1 MHEQISRRRA
11 LTLVGGVGVSALLAA
26 CSTRAPVT
34 RAEVPTA
41 DGGSATVQPQ
51 QATDATVSE
60 LFNAASSCDLTPET
74 IEGPFYF
81 DAEAI
86 RSDLREGRPGTTL
99 RLAIRVQNA
108 ECESIPDAVVD
119 IWSCDA
125 AGLYSGFESAGGGRD
140 GRGRTDEETYLRGAQ
155 VTTADGIVE
164 FTTLYPGW
172 YPGRAVH
179 IHAKVHLDAF
189 TALTAQLYFDEAVN
203 ERVSTASPYNQRR
216 SARTTNDGDTFF
228 ARESGERSTLTL
240 RQQPDG
246 WLGVITL
253 GLASA

>member
-1 MHEQISRRRA
+1 VA
-11 LTLVGGVGVSALLAA
+11 
-26 CSTRAPVT
+26 
-34 RAEVPTA
+34 
-41 DGGSATVQPQ
+41 PQ
-51 QATDATVSE
+51 QPTDATVAE
-60 LFNAASSCDLTPET
+60 LFDAASSCDLTPEA

-86 RSDLREGRPGTTL
+86 RTDLREGRPGTTL
-99 RLAIRVQNA
+99 RLAVRVQDA
-108 ECESIPDAVVD
+108 QCEPVPDAVVD

-125 AGLYSGFESAGGGRD
+125 TGLYSGFESASSGQGGRE
-140 GRGRTDEETYLRGAQ
+140 RTDAQTYLRGAQ
-155 VTTADGIVE
+155 VTTADGIAE
-164 FTTLYPGW
+164 FITIYPGW

-189 TALTAQLYFDEAVN
+189 TALIAQLYFDETVSD
-203 ERVSTASPYNQRR
+203 RVYTEPPYDQRPA
-216 SARTTNDGDTFF
+216 ARMTNDADAFF

-240 RQQPDG
+240 SQQPDG